1 MSTLPS
7 LHQLDGGMKL
17 CTESFS
23 SFLVP
28 LLPTFYIQFFILFL
42 DVLFFKSL
50 SLSLCVCV
58 CVCVCIC
65 MHRHVV
71 LCLCV
76 HVNKTAYLEARRQLV
91 GVVSCLHPVSP
102 GF

>member
-1 MSTLPS
+1 MNTYIHTHIPKDIIDQTMEKCGCLRMSLTTSQCRICLNV
-7 LHQLDGGMKL
+7 
-17 CTESFS
+17 S
-23 SFLVP
+23 SI
-28 LLPTFYIQFFILFL
+28 TF
-42 DVLFFKSL
+42 
-50 SLSLCVCV
+50 
-58 CVCVCIC
+58 VCVCIC

-91 GVVSCLHPVSP
+91 GVVSCLHPVSH